1 MRNKILY
8 IYLLFATSV
17 SAGCKKLAQVDG
29 PVTSLNSTNVYSSDA
44 TAIAAVTG
52 IYSSI
57 SNNGPYNAELDG
69 MSGLAG
75 LSADELTLYPGVSG
89 TALNLYYTNA
99 LTNNDNQQDFW
110 LNVYPLIYIENAA
123 IEGLTGATSL
133 TPAVRQQLLG
143 EARFDRAFCYFYLVN
158 LYGDVPLVLT
168 SNYSINATLARTP
181 ATQVWQQIVDDLHDA
196 ESLLSANY
204 LDGTLLQTATDR
216 VRPTKWA
223 AIAMLA
229 RAYLYTG
236 NWTGADSAASV
247 VIGNSQY
254 SLTALDSVFLENS
267 NEAIWQLEPVT
278 SNGFDTEDAFSFILP
293 SSGPDNYQHFAY
305 LNNTLVNAFEANDQ
319 RRQIWVD
326 SVIAN
331 STVYYFPFK
340 YQNASNGAQFT
351 EYTMVLRLAEQF
363 LIRAEAEVQL
373 NNLAMAINDL
383 NAIRQRANLAGTNAT
398 TPQDILN
405 AILRERRVELFTEWG
420 HRWLDMKRTP
430 GMVDLVMGTDSA
442 CAQKG
447 GIWNTNWQWYPIP
460 LTELQADPNLI
471 QNNGY

>member
-1 MRNKILY
+1 
-8 IYLLFATSV
+8 
-17 SAGCKKLAQVDG
+17 
-29 PVTSLNSTNVYSSDA
+29 
-44 TAIAAVTG
+44 
-52 IYSSI
+52 
-57 SNNGPYNAELDG
+57 
-69 MSGLAG
+69 
-75 LSADELTLYPGVSG
+75 
-89 TALNLYYTNA
+89 
-99 LTNNDNQQDFW
+99 
-110 LNVYPLIYIENAA
+110 
-123 IEGLTGATSL
+123 
-133 TPAVRQQLLG
+133 
-143 EARFDRAFCYFYLVN
+143 
-158 LYGDVPLVLT
+158 
-168 SNYSINATLARTP
+168 
-181 ATQVWQQIVDDLHDA
+181 
-196 ESLLSANY
+196 
-204 LDGTLLQTATDR
+204 
-216 VRPTKWA
+216 
-223 AIAMLA
+223 
-229 RAYLYTG
+229 
-236 NWTGADSAASV
+236 
-247 VIGNSQY
+247 
-254 SLTALDSVFLENS
+254 LDSVFLENS